1 MSTNASYEYLAAEKK
16 YLNAQTLNEK
26 IDCLEE
32 MIRTCPKHKGSE
44 NMLAE
49 LKRRLKKLTEKQET
63 SSKKAGIRKG
73 IRKEGFQ
80 VAIIGLPNTGKSSLL
95 ASLTN
100 AKPLIA
106 EHSFTTKE
114 PEIGI
119 LNFHG
124 VPIQIIDMPAIGSEY
139 PIQSIINATDL
150 LLILID
156 SLADIEKITPFLTR
170 TNAKQIFIIPK
181 SDKLTSEQKR
191 KLNEQLKAKRMKG
204 LLISTKTN
212 ENIEQL
218 KEMIFQHSN
227 LIRVYTKEPHKPPTK
242 EPIVLPINSS
252 VKDAA
257 EKILK
262 GFSQKVKQT
271 RVTGSSSKFPNQI
284 VGLTHILKDMDIVEF
299 NTK

>member
-1 MSTNASYEYLAAEKK
+1 
-16 YLNAQTLNEK
+16 
-26 IDCLEE
+26 
-32 MIRTCPKHKGSE
+32 
-44 NMLAE
+44 
-49 LKRRLKKLTEKQET
+49 
-63 SSKKAGIRKG
+63 
-73 IRKEGFQ
+73 
-80 VAIIGLPNTGKSSLL
+80 
-95 ASLTN
+95 
-100 AKPLIA
+100 
-106 EHSFTTKE
+106 
-114 PEIGI
+114 
-119 LNFHG
+119 
-124 VPIQIIDMPAIGSEY
+124 MPAIGSEY

-271 RVTGSSSKFPNQI
+271 RVTGPSSKFPNQI

>member
-271 RVTGSSSKFPNQI
+271 RVTGPSSKFPNQI